1 MSESPERKTVLITG
15 SSSGIGLATA
25 KLLLGRGARVIFH
38 GHEPRQELG
47 PELLELLENS
57 ESPYLEANFLKED
70 APETLASRLT
80 EVVGSL
86 DGFVHCA
93 ATPSHQPW
101 RTVSVSEWERV
112 FSLNLRSAFF
122 LSQALAG
129 QLIASQGSI
138 VFVSSTHAV
147 RVNRNNALYD
157 TSKAALNHLVRSLAL
172 ELKPEGVRVN
182 AVMPGGV
189 DTPMLEQWLV
199 DYTGSSEA
207 AQQTLADGVKS
218 GSVGQPSDI
227 AEVIAFLL
235 SAHARWITGTSVVA
249 DGGALLDR

>member
-1 MSESPERKTVLITG
+1 
-15 SSSGIGLATA
+15 
-25 KLLLGRGARVIFH
+25 
-38 GHEPRQELG
+38 
-47 PELLELLENS
+47 
-57 ESPYLEANFLKED
+57 
-70 APETLASRLT
+70 
-80 EVVGSL
+80 
-86 DGFVHCA
+86 
-93 ATPSHQPW
+93 
-101 RTVSVSEWERV
+101 VSVSEWERV